1 MADLTKP
8 KKEQRIPVMMT
19 AEEVKAV
26 DDWRFANRIGSRSE
40 AIRQLVTL
48 GLKVDEKGEK

>member
-1 MADLTKP
+1 MADSTKP

-48 GLKVDEKGEK
+48 GLKGDEKGGK